1 MKGSW
6 TIGTRCTPPDSPE
19 RDLEGR
25 GANEIRHNNL
35 AGPRS
40 FPGPKSLV
48 IGCAR
53 LYRCEMNPSTDVPA
67 GYNTPV
73 PSMILTPDRVETR
86 IGTLEFTD
94 GFPTDETAAKVF
106 DHLDFIRGVE
116 VFLQCIPAASVEALR
131 VGLGGIGCDA
141 AHKIAIADDLLDSNP
156 LLLTGNTDT
165 VYALAMLDLDR
176 DGPTVVE
183 IPPGCGPGTVND
195 AWFRFV
201 TDMGSPGP
209 DRGAGGRYLL
219 LPPGYDGEHPAGYH
233 VAQSRSYTNLLA
245 LRGFLVDGKTDAAT
259 AMFTEGVKIYPL
271 SAEQHPPEM
280 EFISFSG
287 KSFNTIHAN
296 DETFYTE
303 LADVI
308 AREPIEIIDPETRGL
323 LASIGIHKDRRLEP
337 DERMRAILA
346 DAAAVGNAS
355 ARAICFQ
362 TRDQRAYF
370 FADRRWKTGFV
381 GGDYQW
387 LDGDGRGG
395 RNMDARTLFF
405 YQATL
410 NTPAM
415 ALEMVGVGSQY
426 ALSERDSSGNY
437 LHGSNTYRLTLPPDV
452 PAKDFWSL
460 IAYDPQTRSE
470 LQTGQPLP
478 SRSSESNHDELTYND
493 DGSIDLTF
501 GPTSPST
508 QRGNWIQTVPDK
520 SWYAILRLYGPLE
533 QWFEKTWVPN
543 DIERL

>member
-1 MKGSW
+1 MSA
-6 TIGTRCTPPDSPE
+6 P
-19 RDLEGR
+19 
-25 GANEIRHNNL
+25 
-35 AGPRS
+35 
-40 FPGPKSLV
+40 
-48 IGCAR
+48 
-53 LYRCEMNPSTDVPA
+53 TDVPD

-73 PSMILTPDRVETR
+73 PSTILTPDRVETR
-86 IGTLEFTD
+86 IGTLEFID
-94 GFPTDETAAKVF
+94 GFPSDETAAKVF
-106 DHLDFIRGVE
+106 DHLDFVRGVE
-116 VFLQCIPAASVEALR
+116 VFLQCVPAASMEGLR
-131 VGLGGIGCDA
+131 AGLTDIGCDA
-141 AHKIAIADDLLDSNP
+141 AHKMGIADHLLDSNP
-156 LLLTGNTDT
+156 LFLTGNTDT

-201 TDMGSPGP
+201 TDMGAPGP

-219 LPPGYDGEHPAGYH
+219 VPPGYDGAIPDGYH
-233 VAQSRSYTNLLA
+233 VAQSRSHTNLLA
-245 LRGFLVDGKTDAAT
+245 LRGFLVDGTTDAAT
-259 AMFTEGVKIYPL
+259 AMFRDGVRIYPL
-271 SAEQHPPEM
+271 SGATHPPEM

-287 KSFNTIHAN
+287 RAFNTIHAN
-296 DETFYTE
+296 NELFYTE

-308 AREPIEIIDPETRGL
+308 AREPIEVIDPETRGL
-323 LASIGIHKDRRLEP
+323 LASIGIHKDRPFEP
-337 DERMRAILA
+337 DERMRATLV

-370 FADRRWKTGFV
+370 FPDRRWKTGFV

-395 RNMDARTLFF
+395 RNLDARTLFF

-426 ALSERDSSGNY
+426 ALTERDASGAY
-437 LHGSNTYRLTLPPDV
+437 LNGSNTYRLTLPPEV

-501 GPTSPST
+501 GPTPPSAH
-508 QRGNWIQTVPDK
+508 RGNWIQTVPGK

-533 QWFEKTWVPN
+533 PWFEKTWVPN

>member
-1 MKGSW
+1 MS
-6 TIGTRCTPPDSPE
+6 
-19 RDLEGR
+19 
-25 GANEIRHNNL
+25 
-35 AGPRS
+35 
-40 FPGPKSLV
+40 
-48 IGCAR
+48 
-53 LYRCEMNPSTDVPA
+53 PSTDVPG

-73 PSMILTPDRVETR
+73 PSTIMTPDRVETR

-94 GFPTDETAAKVF
+94 GFPSDETAARVF
-106 DHLDFIRGVE
+106 DHLDFLRAVE
-116 VFLQCIPAASVEALR
+116 VFLQCVPAASMEGLR
-131 VGLGGIGCDA
+131 AGLAGIGCDA
-141 AHKIAIADDLLDSNP
+141 AHKIAIADRLLDSNP
-156 LLLTGNTDT
+156 LFLTGNTDT
-165 VYALAMLDLDR
+165 VYALAMLDLGR

-201 TDMGSPGP
+201 TDMGAPGP
-209 DRGAGGRYLL
+209 DRGAGGDYLL
-219 LPPGYDGEHPAGYH
+219 VPPGYHGEIPDGYH
-233 VAQSRSYTNLLA
+233 VAHSSSYTNLLA

-259 AMFTEGVKIYPL
+259 AMFEDGVKIYPL
-271 SAEQHPPEM
+271 SAANERPEM
-280 EFISFSG
+280 EFLSVSG
-287 KSFNTIHAN
+287 KAFNTIHAN
-296 DETFYTE
+296 DQAFYDE

-308 AREPIEIIDPETRGL
+308 RREPIEMIDPETRGL
-323 LASIGIHKDRRLEP
+323 LASIGIHKDRPFEP
-337 DERMRAILA
+337 DERMRATLT
-346 DAAAVGNAS
+346 DAAAVGNAT

-362 TRDQRAYF
+362 TRDPRAYYY
-370 FADRRWKTGFV
+370 DKGRTWKTGFV
-381 GGDYQW
+381 GGDYRW

-395 RNMDARTLFF
+395 RNLDARTLFF

-426 ALSERDSSGNY
+426 ALAEKDASGAY

-478 SRSSESNHDELTYND
+478 SRSSENNRNELTYND

-501 GPTSPST
+501 GPEPPSEH
-508 QRGNWIQTVPDK
+508 RGNWIQTVPSK
-520 SWYAILRLYGPLE
+520 SWYVILRLYGPLKP
-533 QWFEKTWVPN
+533 WFDKTWVPH